1 MYPLQAG
8 AGSINSLTVS
18 ILQYCTQCTVYS
30 TVQLDFV
37 PRRGQ
42 SNEIFISMLSL
53 FEATWAADQR
63 VNIFFLFFI
72 FYSSL
77 ESWFGRILFTPWGLI
92 PRGVRFPN
100 WNRNKNQYFNPLVSG
115 LNLWKKTGGRKSRW
129 TVPVRQSAFVFNFN
143 FQAAAATVVKLILC
157 FTLFFCCSYFVLGKI
172 NTGW

>member
-1 MYPLQAG
+1 MDTLQAG

-42 SNEIFISMLSL
+42 SNEIFIYMLSL

-92 PRGVRFPN
+92 SRGVRYPN
-100 WNRNKNQYFNPLVSG
+100 WNRNKNQNILTPWSVDWIYEKKLEVENLVG
-115 LNLWKKTGGRKSRW
+115 LSLWDSRHLY
-129 TVPVRQSAFVFNFN
+129 
-143 FQAAAATVVKLILC
+143 LILISRQQQP
-157 FTLFFCCSYFVLGKI
+157 LL
-172 NTGW
+172 

>member
-18 ILQYCTQCTVYS
+18 ILQYCTHCTVYS

-100 WNRNKNQYFNPLVSG
+100 WNRNKNQNILTPWSVDWIYEKKLEVENLVG
-115 LNLWKKTGGRKSRW
+115 LSLWDSRHLY
-129 TVPVRQSAFVFNFN
+129 
-143 FQAAAATVVKLILC
+143 LILISRQQQP
-157 FTLFFCCSYFVLGKI
+157 LL
-172 NTGW
+172 